1 MSTPRDN
8 TYYYPNSGRLQSKSP
23 TRGDTQSG
31 SSVPEQGLFSYVNS
45 MYINSD
51 LKSTDVAPS
60 TYASHYTQ
68 QRHPQPYDGGYASY
82 PYQAPS
88 QQHQASQYSM
98 YQQQPDPR
106 YAAQQTYSTYPS
118 RTSPPIP
125 ADHHRHIP
133 SHAHQPVRDD
143 RWQAQSTSYYP
154 QPTSSPQTMT
164 SHSTV
169 RSPQAAYPTQYPQYQ
184 PVATSTYPT
193 DPNASRMTAHGQ
205 PVASQHH
212 HMQMGHPSVE
222 RTVSSRNVASL
233 PYSRGPPVMS
243 PIDYDTA
250 ESSAEPTIKKK
261 RKRADPHQLKIL
273 NDVYA
278 RTAFP
283 STEERADLAK
293 RLDMSARSVQ
303 IWFQNKRQS
312 MRTGGRQGN
321 SSTPTTTSIPPNP
334 PLMPS
339 PPHVYDTSPTLVS
352 PHSMASSSGT
362 HYSSRS
368 PPPTISTRKSPSP
381 PGGRSMDPRKWF
393 SRGGY

>member
-31 SSVPEQGLFSYVNS
+31 SSVPEQGRRTILPPLTLAFPTSHSPGLFSYVNS

-68 QRHPQPYDGGYASY
+68 QRHPQPYDAGYASY
-82 PYQAPS
+82 PCESSVLSSASENVTDAAQDQAPS

-106 YAAQQTYSTYPS
+106 YAAQQTYTTYPS

-143 RWQAQSTSYYP
+143 RWQAQSASYYP

-193 DPNASRMTAHGQ
+193 DPNASRTMAHGQ

-303 IWFQNKRQS
+303 IWLVH
-312 MRTGGRQGN
+312 
-321 SSTPTTTSIPPNP
+321 SIWPGARSHPF
-334 PLMPS
+334 
-339 PPHVYDTSPTLVS
+339 
-352 PHSMASSSGT
+352 SG
-362 HYSSRS
+362 SK
-368 PPPTISTRKSPSP
+368 ISANQ
-381 PGGRSMDPRKWF
+381 
-393 SRGGY
+393 